1 MNKKILIISQ
11 EFPPCV
17 GGAGVVAY
25 QNAIGLLELG
35 HDVTVL
41 TRDWNSAIDKNIK
54 LIQVGGLKQFWPFF
68 MALKIKSLNL
78 DSFDSIILNDIGAS
92 FAWGTFFLNSKYTSK
107 TTTYLHGGEVKTI
120 LQNQSG
126 YLKLFNFKPKYI
138 ELLKNC
144 KTIVSVSNYMKDY
157 FLDHLEEKID
167 ESKIKIVYAGVDNNT
182 FRKVEQN
189 IQERYKLSQD
199 NYIITSISRITKDK
213 GYPDMLETFTK
224 LYQIDKKFIW
234 MIVGSGP
241 YEEELKSEVRK
252 RGLEQNVI
260 FVGRVQREE
269 LASYYSASVLLLLS
283 VREAE
288 SFGLVYV
295 EAQMCGC
302 PAVGTGK
309 YGIVEAIK
317 DGKSGFLVNSQDEGL
332 EILKDKKYLKL
343 KQEDILGCASV
354 FSLSE
359 QVQVLEKMI

>member
-1 MNKKILIISQ
+1 MSKKILIISQ

-25 QNAIGLLELG
+25 QNAVGLSKLG

-41 TRDWNSAIDKNIK
+41 TRDWNSAIDKKIK
-54 LIQVGGLKQFWPFF
+54 LIQVGGLKTFWPFF

-78 DSFDSIILNDIGAS
+78 NNFDSIILNDIGAS

-138 ELLKNC
+138 KLLKNC

-157 FLDHLEEKID
+157 FLEHIDEKID
-167 ESKIKIVYAGVDNNT
+167 ESKIKIVYAGVDNSS
-182 FRKVEQN
+182 FKQVQQSIKEQYN
-189 IQERYKLSQD
+189 LSD
-199 NYIITSISRITKDK
+199 ENYIITSVGRITKDK
-213 GYPDMLETFTK
+213 GYPGMLETFTK

-234 MIVGSGP
+234 MIIGSGP
-241 YEEELKSEVRK
+241 HEEELKSEVKK
-252 RGLEQNVI
+252 RGLDKNVV

-269 LASYYSASVLLLLS
+269 LAKYYSASVLLLLS

-302 PAVGTGK
+302 PAVGTAK
-309 YGIVEAIK
+309 YGIIEAIE
-317 DGKSGFLVNSQDEGL
+317 DGKSGFLVNSQDEVL

-343 KQEDILGCASV
+343 KQEDILGFASV